1 MRHPP
6 ESTELRPERVSH
18 KTVSISIEAD
28 GFSSCPA
35 LGLVGGAL
43 EHLKP
48 SLLNLGSILEHSM
61 SYALVTE
68 TVNLISFL

>member
-1 MRHPP
+1 MRHPS
-6 ESTELRPERVSH
+6 ESSGQSERHTRLGVSLG
-18 KTVSISIEAD
+18 TD
-28 GFSSCPA
+28 GFSYCPA
-35 LGLVGGAL
+35 LGLDGGAL
-43 EHLKP
+43 EP

>member
-1 MRHPP
+1 MRV
-6 ESTELRPERVSH
+6 TQSH
-18 KTVSISIEAD
+18 KTVGVSLGTD

-35 LGLVGGAL
+35 LGLDGGAL
-43 EHLKP
+43 EHLKL